1 MLAVCLTL
9 IDDENDKITFRKIY
23 DTYERRLFAY
33 SMSILHNTALSEEAV
48 SETFLSLAKNFKK
61 VHNLEPDE
69 MIAYAVIINRN
80 LCYDILKKENRQK
93 SNIVPDEFIESK
105 SDTYFNEN
113 FENML
118 VADAVEKLPEIY
130 RDAIMLKYFYGFS
143 VKEIS
148 RQLHLSVGG
157 VKSRL
162 ETARKILRKELAPN
176 D

>member
-1 MLAVCLTL
+1 MLAICLTL

-48 SETFLSLAKNFKK
+48 SETFLSLAENFKK
-61 VHNLEPDE
+61 IHKFETAE
-69 MIAYAVIINRN
+69 IIAYTVIINRN
-80 LCYDILKKENRQK
+80 LCYDILKKENKQISK
-93 SNIVPDEFIESK
+93 VIADEYLESK
-105 SDTYFNEN
+105 ADTSFDER

-130 RDAIMLKYFYGFS
+130 RDVIMMKYFYGFS

-162 ETARKILRKELAPN
+162 ETARKLLRKEFAKN
-176 D
+176 V

>member
-1 MLAVCLTL
+1 MLAVCLAL
-9 IDDENDKITFRKIY
+9 IDDEKDKVFFREIY
-23 DTYERRLFAY
+23 DSLERQLFVF
-33 SMSILHNTALSEEAV
+33 SVNILQNTMLAEEAV
-48 SETFLSLAKNFKK
+48 SETFLALAQNLKK
-61 VHNLEPDE
+61 VQNFETAE
-69 MIAYAVIINRN
+69 ITAYTVIINRN

-93 SNIVPDEFIESK
+93 TTIVTDKYIESK
-105 SDTYFNEN
+105 ADQSLNEN

-130 RDAIMLKYFYGFS
+130 RDVIMLKYFYGFS